1 LNFLKP
7 IFRINRLSDRIFGTN
22 NKPSNDMKTNIARI
36 SLLTL
41 IAAALIAVPAAT
53 SAQDA
58 GTNSATAP
66 AKAKKAKAT
75 LPFNGAVTAVDTN
88 AVTFAVGERTFNVT
102 SATKITKSGQPAV
115 LGDLTV
121 GETVTGAY
129 KKSADGKLDA
139 TSVKIGGKKKKD
151 ATAATK

>member
-1 LNFLKP
+1 MIQNQSS
-7 IFRINRLSDRIFGTN
+7 FRTDIR
-22 NKPSNDMKTNIARI
+22 NKQHTIKQMKTNIAKI

-53 SAQDA
+53 SAQEA
-58 GTNSATAP
+58 GTNSTAATAP
-66 AKAKKAKAT
+66 AKAKKAKTT
-75 LPFNGAVTAVDTN
+75 LPFNGAVAAVDTN
-88 AVTFAVGERTFNVT
+88 AMTFAVGERTFNVT
-102 SATKITKSGQPAV
+102 STTKITKSGQPAV

-129 KKSADGKLDA
+129 KKGADGKLDA

-151 ATAATK
+151 TTTAK